1 MTNEAVLVLRRDAP
15 IDFIVS
21 NLVGVEKGT
30 IMELTDPRTA
40 AANNGSGDV
49 FAGIARREKIA
60 SDGRKRLACF
70 RRGIFRLTA
79 APGPTIVAGSWVTTS
94 GVNLIRLCTEAEHIL
109 GKGIGIALE
118 DIESSTVGEVA
129 VGGY

>member
-1 MTNEAVLVLRRDAP
+1 MSDETTLALKTDEP

-21 NLVGVEKGT
+21 NVVGIEKGT
-30 IMELTDPRTA
+30 IMELTSPRTA
-40 AANNGSGDV
+40 IANSSTGEI

-60 SDGRKRLACF
+60 NDGRTRLALF
-70 RRGIFRLTA
+70 RRGVFRMTSA
-79 APGPTIVAGSWVTTS
+79 VGPTIAKGSWVTTS
-94 GVNLIRLCTEAEHIL
+94 GANMIRLATSAEFIL

-118 DIESSTVGEVA
+118 DITSASVGEVA

>member
-1 MTNEAVLVLRRDAP
+1 MTNEAVLVLKTGEP

-40 AANNGSGDV
+40 TANNGTGDV

-60 SDGRKRLACF
+60 SDGRTRLALF
-70 RRGIFRLTA
+70 RNGLFRMKSAAGAIITA
-79 APGPTIVAGSWVTTS
+79 GAWVTTS
-94 GVNLIRLCTEAEHIL
+94 GPNVIRICTEAEHIL
-109 GKGIGIALE
+109 GSGIGRAVE
-118 DIESSTVGEVA
+118 DFATATWGEVM
-129 VGGY
+129 VGGD

>member
-1 MTNEAVLVLRRDAP
+1 MAVATLVLKTDEP

-40 AANNGSGDV
+40 TANNGSGDV

-60 SDGRKRLACF
+60 SDGRTRLALF
-70 RRGIFRLTA
+70 RRGVFILETA
-79 APGPTIVAGSWVTTS
+79 DGADVSAGEWVTTS
-94 GVNLIRLCTEAEHIL
+94 GTNKIRLATSAEL
-109 GKGIGIALE
+109 VVGKGIGIALE
-118 DIESSTVGEVA
+118 DMLQNTTGEVM